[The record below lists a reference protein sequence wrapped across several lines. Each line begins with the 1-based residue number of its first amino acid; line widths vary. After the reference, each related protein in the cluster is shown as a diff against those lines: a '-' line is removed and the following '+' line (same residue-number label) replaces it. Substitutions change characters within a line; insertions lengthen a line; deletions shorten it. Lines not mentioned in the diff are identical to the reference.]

1 MDSSERKQ
9 FATILL
15 ERGAIPGFILIQN
28 VTLPFGRHIVP
39 KFLYINEKAYRPT
52 MLVLSRVAGDSNHL
66 DSASIVFDVIW
77 DKPIIVTV
85 IGSVHKRVSELP
97 DGSAIYECL
106 IENSDNLPLQQSI
119 EHRNFNLK
127 LYHHTSEQSYPQIMK
142 SKHLRSSPWNYHG
155 NTKMTDRHFV
165 YFTDLASFTSSF
177 ELQKIAMTDGG
188 YTLAMQYDMPGVP
201 PEFLNVPVRSRE
213 QLSHKI
219 VGYLAPWL
227 IEPSPMLFHDSQVHG
242 GGVAR
247 YWELCHPN
255 IFRIPVKPNGICS
268 LSDSKIIDASC
279 VPNWIDSTNI
289 IAGVAFEFGSLRN
302 VFDENPLAQMPIN
315 TGNDL
320 DKPCPF
326 IRFLSA

>member
-1 MDSSERKQ
+1 MLLSS
-9 FATILL
+9 F
-15 ERGAIPGFILIQN
+15 
-28 VTLPFGRHIVP
+28 
-39 KFLYINEKAYRPT
+39 
-52 MLVLSRVAGDSNHL
+52 VAGDSNHL
-66 DSASIVFDVIW
+66 DFATIGFDVVW
-77 DKPIIVTV
+77 NKPINATV

-106 IENSDNLPLQQSI
+106 VENSNNLPQEMGI
-119 EHRNFNLK
+119 EHKDFYLK
-127 LYHHTSEQSYPQIMK
+127 LFHHTSEQSYPKILE
-142 SKHLRSSPWNYHG
+142 SKHLRSSPWNYDG
-155 NTKMTDRHFV
+155 NTKMVDRHFI
-165 YFTDLASFTSSF
+165 YFTDLPSFQNSF

-188 YTLAMQYDMPGVP
+188 YTLAMQYDMPGVS

-268 LSDSKIIDASC
+268 LSDSGIINASC
-279 VPNWIDSTNI
+279 VPDWIDSANI
-289 IAGVAFEFGSLRN
+289 IAGVAFELGSLRN
-302 VFDENPLAQMPIN
+302 VFDEKPLAQMPIN
-315 TGNDL
+315 TGNDP
-320 DKPCPF
+320 DEPCPF
-326 IRFLSA
+326 IRFLSNK